1 MAPGANKKVANGL
14 VTLSS
19 AAIVAVYAAGF
30 MRTKAAAEKMDEAS
44 DGRRPSMPAPP
55 TAGERRTP
63 DPIEPTTNPAQPTDM
78 RSPMMA
84 KPESTTAAAA
94 PHATAPTNITNPTN
108 QKGSPEQNR
117 TNPTNNPG
125 STNLTNS
132 AVQSSPEQNPANAT
146 NQTNPTN
153 LSASAPSS
161 EAAKPAEE
169 RKPDA
174 PSNLLMPKE
183 KYKDG
188 TYLGWG
194 TCRHGDIQAQVII
207 TDGRISSA
215 SIAQCWTRYS
225 CSWVSHLPGQVV
237 ARQSPDVD
245 YVTGATQ
252 SANAFYWAII
262 DALSHAKAPSRP
274 TEAPLGAIVSQ
285 RPGGTK

>member
-44 DGRRPSMPAPP
+44 NGRRPSMPAPP

-63 DPIEPTTNPAQPTDM
+63 EPIEPATNPAQPTDM
-78 RSPMMA
+78 RSPVMP
-84 KPESTTAAAA
+84 KPEATTAAAGAPTSAPAAKTNTAAPTSASAPTTTTTATTTAAAA
-94 PHATAPTNITNPTN
+94 PNAPSLTNPTN
-108 QKGSPEQNR
+108 QKGSPEQN
-117 TNPTNNPG
+117 PT
-125 STNLTNS
+125 
-132 AVQSSPEQNPANAT
+132 NAT
-146 NQTNPTN
+146 NLTNPTN
-153 LSASAPSS
+153 LAVPVGEEKKA
-161 EAAKPAEE
+161 EAKT
-169 RKPDA
+169 DA

-194 TCRHGDIQAQVII
+194 TCRHGDIQAQVVI
-207 TDGRISSA
+207 TDGRITSA

-262 DALSHAKAPSRP
+262 DALTKAKTSSRP
-274 TEAPLGAIVSQ
+274 GD
-285 RPGGTK
+285 TK